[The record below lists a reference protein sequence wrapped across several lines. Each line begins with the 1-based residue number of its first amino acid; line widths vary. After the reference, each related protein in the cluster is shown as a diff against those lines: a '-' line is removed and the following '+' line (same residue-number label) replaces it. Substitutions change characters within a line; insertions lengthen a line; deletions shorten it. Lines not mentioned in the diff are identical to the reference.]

1 MLRMVDLLMRMRRA
15 LCWMH
20 LEAICRLCSSL
31 DFPTMLAMA
40 LNSAVMGNFLGLSFL
55 WVIPVELSLWTG
67 QTETWLILCLPALP
81 GKNRSNRFPPLT
93 IVHSIRLCVCCCC
106 CALWFVVLLW
116 CVVLVFRTIIFP
128 KVSFCGL
135 GKSGQLYTLSNYV
148 PLMYGACRRSQKLF
162 SHRSIYID
170 ALSTTMQE
178 NGARFF

>member
-1 MLRMVDLLMRMRRA
+1 MERLRKFCDVMLRMVDLLMRMRRA

-116 CVVLVFRTIIFP
+116 CVVVV
-128 KVSFCGL
+128 VSSVL
-135 GKSGQLYTLSNYV
+135 LNLT
-148 PLMYGACRRSQKLF
+148 
-162 SHRSIYID
+162 
-170 ALSTTMQE
+170 
-178 NGARFF
+178 

>member
-81 GKNRSNRFPPLT
+81 GKNRSNRFTPLT
-93 IVHSIRLCVCCCC
+93 IVHSIRHFPISKSFALFTNWANRKLILKEILILLK
-106 CALWFVVLLW
+106 CA
-116 CVVLVFRTIIFP
+116 IF
-128 KVSFCGL
+128 S
-135 GKSGQLYTLSNYV
+135 LYTCDGGASINDV
-148 PLMYGACRRSQKLF
+148 DSSSSPLHCWCYHYSYL
-162 SHRSIYID
+162 
-170 ALSTTMQE
+170 
-178 NGARFF
+178 

>member
-1 MLRMVDLLMRMRRA
+1 MLLVVERLRKFCDVMLRMVDLLMRMRRA

-116 CVVLVFRTIIFP
+116 CVVVV
-128 KVSFCGL
+128 VSGWRLGSGVDTCGGTYL
-135 GKSGQLYTLSNYV
+135 L
-148 PLMYGACRRSQKLF
+148 
-162 SHRSIYID
+162 
-170 ALSTTMQE
+170 
-178 NGARFF
+178 